1 MSYQSRGTGSMSTD
15 TGFLGLVWGAISIG
29 VAVVSVWG
37 LVCAARI
44 TLSGLSLLIDTLT
57 NGAPADVMKTLVLN
71 GMGGV
76 LGGVAIV
83 VLRSWAR
90 KSGHLSQSFVSAL
103 FNKGLAAPALD
114 GIFLGRVLIGG
125 IVGFLVGMANGAA
138 GFINFPQF
146 LSESGGTEVFH
157 NTVYPI
163 VAFLGGGFGGP
174 GGTDF
179 WALLF
184 LIVVIIAAA
193 LLMGFLAGFL
203 LHVVLAGVGGTI
215 KGGTKAY
222 VTKILTER
230 TVGEKMEESHPI
242 RAGVTRGLLIGL
254 IVGTLESIFTVLG
267 VVRFIAPR

>member
-1 MSYQSRGTGSMSTD
+1 MSYQSRGTGRASAD
-15 TGFLGLVWGAISIG
+15 TGFLGLVGGTISIG

-57 NGAPADVMKTLVLN
+57 NGGPADIVRALVLN
-71 GMGGV
+71 GIGGV
-76 LGGVAIV
+76 LGGVAVV

-103 FNKGLAAPALD
+103 FNKGLAAPRLD

-125 IVGFLVGMANGAA
+125 IVGFLVGLANGAA
-138 GFINFPQF
+138 GFISFPQF

-163 VAFLGGGFGGP
+163 VTFLGGGFGGP

-184 LIVVIIAAA
+184 LLVVIVAAA
-193 LLMGFLAGFL
+193 LLIGVLAGFL
-203 LHVVLAGVGGTI
+203 LHLVLAGVGGTI

-230 TVGEKMEESHPI
+230 TKGEKIEESHPI
-242 RAGVTRGLLIGL
+242 RAGMTRGLFIGL
-254 IVGTLESIFTVLG
+254 IVGILESIFTILG
-267 VVRFIAPR
+267 VVRFVGAR